1 MLQQKMAVMKMPAGC
16 GMNGEVTVAPYHS
29 SLGKIQEFDL
39 KWEDPKDAGST
50 HELEMDAVNQF
61 IYVTGQNDDQVAKLN
76 YVGEILTHYPMPPH
90 SGPHGILVDK
100 LNNLWVSLEFSGL
113 VVRLDNDGKIVE
125 SIDVKI
131 YPNNGQTNSINTAP
145 HGIGLDRDG
154 ITIWFTGKRTST
166 IGKTFDLI

>member
-1 MLQQKMAVMKMPAGC
+1 MRKAAGC
-16 GMNGEVTVAPYHS
+16 GMNGQVTVAPNRS

-39 KWEDPKDAGST
+39 KWADPKNAGST
-50 HELEMDAVNQF
+50 HELEMDAVNKF

-76 YVGEILTHYPMPPH
+76 YAGEILTHYTMPPQ

-113 VVRLDNDGKIVE
+113 VVRLNNDGKIVE

-131 YPNNGQTNSINTAP
+131 YPNNGQANSINTAP